1 MARAISNS
9 LCPKDWVRGKA
20 VGNGSFGIVNLA
32 MNRST
37 GKLFVVKSSRS
48 GMGLQSLKNE
58 ADILESLNSPYIVR
72 SLGHEAVD
80 KAGSQQEFNLFMEYM
95 AGGSLLDIVEKFGG
109 ALDESVIRSYTREIL
124 KGIAYLHRNDIV
136 HCDIKCKNVLLGSS
150 GNIKLAD
157 FGCARRLGGSSEV
170 DACSK
175 NSSQF
180 SGGTPLWMAPEI
192 LKNEGVGFLS
202 DIWSLGCTVI
212 EMATGRPPWTDEV
225 SNPMTAVY
233 KIACCDD
240 LPKLPSGFSNE
251 GLDFLGKCLQKDP
264 KKRWNAE
271 QLLNHPFITGGW
283 NQMCLKEASWSP
295 TSVLHAGS
303 RGNWPLDKLES
314 PTEEDI
320 STWRPFLMQSEIS
333 KKLRRMCSKQID
345 LQATEGWIEVRSG

>member
-1 MARAISNS
+1 MARAALNY
-9 LCPKDWVRGKA
+9 LRPKDWVRGKA
-20 VGNGSFGIVNLA
+20 VGNGSFGIVSLA

-37 GKLFVVKSSRS
+37 GELFVVKSSPS
-48 GMGLQSLKNE
+48 GTGLISLKNE
-58 ADILESLNSPYIVR
+58 ADILESLNSSYIVR
-72 SLGHEAVD
+72 SLGHEAAD
-80 KAGSQQEFNLFMEYM
+80 RAGSQQEFNLFMEYM

-109 ALDESVIRSYTREIL
+109 ALEESVIRSYTRQIL

-136 HCDIKCKNVLLGSS
+136 HCDIKCKNLLLGSS

-157 FGCARRLGGSSEV
+157 FGCARRLRGSSEV

-175 NSSQF
+175 NSSQV
-180 SGGTPLWMAPEI
+180 GGTPLWMAPEI

-225 SNPMTAVY
+225 SNPMAAVY

-240 LPKLPSGFSNE
+240 LPKLPSSFSDE
-251 GLDFLGKCLQKDP
+251 GLDFLRKCLQKDP

-271 QLLNHPFITGGW
+271 QLLSHPFITGSS

-303 RGNWPLDKLES
+303 RGNWPLDELES
-314 PTEEDI
+314 LTEEEI
-320 STWRPFLMQSEIS
+320 STWRPFSMRSGIP
-333 KKLRRMCSKQID
+333 KYLRRMCSKEID
-345 LQATEGWIEVRSG
+345 VQATEGWIEVRSG